1 MYDSLTTENTKMDLK
16 NIRFE
21 GFYWY
26 AKLLSFLAI
35 AILDKDCFLAIFA
48 LLIPFL
54 YLKKVTQKKNTFTNI
69 CHSLITEKNAKE
81 FEKYN
86 V

>member
-54 YLKKVTQKKNTFTNI
+54 YLKKVTQKKKHI
-69 CHSLITEKNAKE
+69 HKHMSLFDNRKKRKGI
-81 FEKYN
+81 
-86 V
+86 